1 VRVRTIEIRL
11 LGLALAVLW
20 LAGFVLVLLGY
31 RPGGP
36 IDGIVGLAAAGPL
49 LIAIAGIF
57 WPPAARG
64 DRSFAAIAWLGLG
77 AILLLIPSLGGIIG
91 QLTSL
96 GPQTLLPSAEAAYP
110 WFLALLATGCF
121 TGIGLARR
129 RLGESAIRRRRL
141 TVGVVLGM
149 ALVLAAGGPFT
160 AAAVVNELSL
170 RDRPAIASR
179 FGPTDP
185 TRELAPCD
193 GALIPGPTAT
203 VTLLMDAE
211 IDGTRTGQVRIE
223 GVRNGSD
230 VTWSGYAAT
239 ASILGTI
246 GLTRVGNEAWTLA
259 PGTGWTPTT
268 YAGAAGQDL
277 DRQLVTVALREPN
290 RAVAEDRGIEFI
302 EGARTRHCRI
312 SLDGETLHRALP
324 EVDLLLS
331 GADLSRWRGTLDFW
345 AFSDGQLGQADGL
358 VGGPALGVAE
368 DALSAQLRFR
378 ITAVDRGQPITIRR
392 PAG

>member
-20 LAGFVLVLLGY
+20 LAAFVLVLLGY

-36 IDGIVGLAAAGPL
+36 GDTIVGLSASGPL
-49 LIAIAGIF
+49 LIAIAGVI

-64 DRSFAAIAWLGLG
+64 DRSFAAIAWIGLG
-77 AILLLIPSLGGIIG
+77 AILLLIPSVVSIVN

-96 GPQTLLPSAEAAYP
+96 GPQTLLPSAEAVYP

-121 TGIGLARR
+121 TGFGLARR
-129 RLGESAIRRRRL
+129 RLGESAPRRRRL
-141 TVGVVLGM
+141 AIGMILGVGFVL
-149 ALVLAAGGPFT
+149 VAGGPF
-160 AAAVVNELSL
+160 ALSAVANELTL

-185 TRELAPCD
+185 TRELAACD
-193 GALIPGPTAT
+193 AGLLPGSSAT

-211 IDGTRTGQVRIE
+211 VDGRRTGQVRIE
-223 GVRNGSD
+223 GVRSGPD
-230 VTWSGYAAT
+230 VRWSGYAAT

-246 GLTRVGNEAWTLA
+246 GLTRVAGDAWSLA
-259 PGTGWTPTT
+259 PGTGWTILTG
-268 YAGAAGQDL
+268 GADGGDL
-277 DRQLVTVALREPN
+277 DRQLVAEALRAPN
-290 RAVAEDRGIEFI
+290 RAVAEDRGLEFI
-302 EGARTRHCRI
+302 EGARARHCRI
-312 SLDGETLHRALP
+312 QLDGETLHRALP
-324 EVDLLLS
+324 EVDLLLH

-345 AFSDGQLGQADGL
+345 MFADGQLGQADGL
-358 VGGPALGVAE
+358 VSGPALGMAQ

-378 ITAVDRGQPITIRR
+378 MTAVDRGAPITIRR
-392 PAG
+392 PTG